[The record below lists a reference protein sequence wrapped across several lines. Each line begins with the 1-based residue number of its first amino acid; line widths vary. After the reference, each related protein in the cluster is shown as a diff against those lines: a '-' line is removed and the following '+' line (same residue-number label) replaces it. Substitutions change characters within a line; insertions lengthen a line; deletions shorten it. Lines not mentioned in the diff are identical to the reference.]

1 MIEMTKICDFEV
13 WKEIQDRRNSR
24 FLILQFKKK
33 KNEEDAQNNT

>member
-1 MIEMTKICDFEV
+1 MTKICDFEV

-33 KNEEDAQNNT
+33 KK